1 MTIVFDTYRVRPSAR
16 ALFENGVNLIP
27 ELAVDDGLVL
37 AGVGDA
43 LVHGVADV
51 DAVVQDSIENALIE
65 QLTVTVG
72 GPGEDQFPSQQ
83 GGRL

>member
-1 MTIVFDTYRVRPSAR
+1 M
-16 ALFENGVNLIP
+16 NLIP

-51 DAVVQDSIENALIE
+51 DPIVQDSIKNTLIE

-72 GPGEDQFPSQQ
+72 GTGDD
-83 GGRL
+83 

>member
-1 MTIVFDTYRVRPSAR
+1 
-16 ALFENGVNLIP
+16 LFKNSVNLIP

-43 LVHGVADV
+43 LVHGVTDV
-51 DAVVQDSIENALIE
+51 DPVIQDSIENALIE

-72 GPGEDQFPSQQ
+72 GTCDDQLPCK
-83 GGRL
+83 